1 MDETDELVTRLR
13 QRDKTKH
20 GYSGN
25 PLYNRDGPEAA
36 ARIEALT
43 AERAAAIARAE
54 AAEAALRR
62 GQTYSASVAVC
73 PICDIAGCSH
83 LTTKHGEQP

>member
-1 MDETDELVTRLR
+1 MTEYHDH
-13 QRDKTKH
+13 RDDCPFKFATLDVCDCVEK
-20 GYSGN
+20 N
-25 PLYNRDGPEAA
+25 MLD
-36 ARIEALT
+36 RIEALT
-43 AERAAAIARAE
+43 AERDAAIARAE

-62 GQTYSASVAVC
+62 GQTYSTSVAVC